1 MNKHLDRVRAERD
14 LRNLNVELAAAA
26 ASQGD
31 EKIIT
36 QVRNNLISQ
45 LGVTIKLEEKLSS
58 REEIL
63 KLM

>member
-14 LRNLNVELAAAA
+14 LRNLNVEIAAAA

-45 LGVTIKLEEKLSS
+45 LGITIKLEEKLSS